1 MGGFARSRHND
12 RPLAVSSGIESLR
25 REIRAWKGESET
37 HGKGEGLV
45 DCSGAGAAV
54 GVSEGEP
61 LREPIEWKLFVANT
75 YREAT

>member
-12 RPLAVSSGIESLR
+12 RPSAVSSGIESLR

-45 DCSGAGAAV
+45 G
-54 GVSEGEP
+54 
-61 LREPIEWKLFVANT
+61 
-75 YREAT
+75 